1 MIEIHNP
8 VMEMIDFKKTYAQN
22 PESKI

>member
-8 VMEMIDFKKTYAQN
+8 VMEMIDF
-22 PESKI
+22 